1 MESDE
6 YDTSKSVPSEDQ
18 SKNIQE
24 DELANS
30 NIDTNEVDI
39 ILQME
44 EEAKVRAAK
53 QVAAMLRRPELIEKV
68 KRLKKKFNVLISH
81 LRFHYSLLELKK
93 RRPVLTPCFKVPSQ
107 SS

>member
-6 YDTSKSVPSEDQ
+6 YDTSKSVSSEDQ
-18 SKNIQE
+18 SKNVQE
-24 DELANS
+24 NELANS

-39 ILQME
+39 ILEME

-68 KRLKKKFNVLISH
+68 KRLKTFFSV
-81 LRFHYSLLELKK
+81 F
-93 RRPVLTPCFKVPSQ
+93 
-107 SS
+107 

>member
-6 YDTSKSVPSEDQ
+6 YDTSKSVLSEDQ

-39 ILQME
+39 IFQME

-68 KRLKKKFNVLISH
+68 KRLITFFSV
-81 LRFHYSLLELKK
+81 F
-93 RRPVLTPCFKVPSQ
+93 
-107 SS
+107 